1 MSDDRIEGDWKQ
13 ARGWLKEQWG
23 RLTDD
28 DLTVI
33 DGQIDQ
39 LVGRL
44 QERYGYAEEQA
55 RREVREFQAYRAY
68 KRP

>member
-1 MSDDRIEGDWKQ
+1 MRDDRIEGDWKQ

-55 RREVREFQAYRAY
+55 RREVREWQAHRT
-68 KRP
+68 RDRS